1 MYFPSKNKAI
11 SNSPNSITKN
21 TVVFLYVL
29 FSLVSSL
36 LFSLSIG
43 LNVIRLTD
51 AITVAIA
58 NFKSHCTCID
68 NIMHRNNRKPDPRI
82 QVCKFFECYPP
93 LNFLRTTNGKIRAT
107 PCFTLPKPKPITPAR
122 ISGDANRK
130 KLYNAYL

>member
-82 QVCKFFECYPP
+82 QVCKFFCMI
-93 LNFLRTTNGKIRAT
+93 TTTKFSQNQQNGKIRAT
-107 PCFTLPKPKPITPAR
+107 PCFYASQAK
-122 ISGDANRK
+122 ANNSCK
-130 KLYNAYL
+130 DKW

>member
-1 MYFPSKNKAI
+1 MISTPFAPNDIYSLFLVDVHIFFTIQGACKPAISNIPTEKQIVQMYFPSKNKAI
-11 SNSPNSITKN
+11 SNSPNNITKN

-68 NIMHRNNRKPDPRI
+68 NIMHRNNRKPDSKI
-82 QVCKFFECYPP
+82 QVCKFF
-93 LNFLRTTNGKIRAT
+93 A
-107 PCFTLPKPKPITPAR
+107 
-122 ISGDANRK
+122 
-130 KLYNAYL
+130 